1 MISSRAEV
9 LAFDRPGFPL
19 PWTHPRLW
27 RWMCGCWLAI
37 IGLHVTRNV
46 VLFWPSAPNDWLP
59 GSGELW
65 YAVGDAV
72 NDGVL
77 WFLTCLAG
85 YATPWLIPWKTSRR
99 IRSFARLVLW
109 TVALV
114 GFRTALIKVVEQLT
128 PLPGV
133 SDWPSFVA
141 YAVPGQLFMV
151 AVGIAGGYAYHYFE
165 TLHRADLRAAELRT
179 EIVAIRL
186 SVLEAQIHPHFL
198 FNALHS
204 VSSLM
209 TRDVPAALEVLSRL
223 AFLLRT
229 AFEASEE
236 QTIPLGREIEL
247 VRTYLEVERVRY
259 GNRLESTVSVSAD
272 AADLLVPALILL
284 PLVENA
290 VRHGVAPV
298 NRRVTVSISARPD
311 GAGRLRLEVRDDGAG
326 YTPRRPSETGGIGL
340 SNTRARLAHLYGQHH
355 EFSIR
360 RGEGGGTN
368 VVIVVPLHPGP
379 RPTSTDG

>member
-1 MISSRAEV
+1 MTSTRAQV
-9 LAFDRPGFPL
+9 LAFDRPAFPT
-19 PWTHPRLW
+19 PRTHPRLW
-27 RWMCGCWLAI
+27 RWILGCWLAI
-37 IGLHVTRNV
+37 IALHVTRNV

-59 GSGELW
+59 GSGALW

-99 IRSFARLVLW
+99 VGFVAQLVAW
-109 TVALV
+109 TVVLV
-114 GFRTALIKVVEQLT
+114 GFRTALIKAVEQLT
-128 PLPGV
+128 PLPGI

-151 AVGIAGGYAYHYFE
+151 AVSIAGGYAYHYFE

-223 AFLLRT
+223 TFLLRT
-229 AFEASEE
+229 AFDASEE
-236 QTIPLGREIEL
+236 QTIPLGREVEL

-259 GNRLESTVSVSAD
+259 GDRLESTVALSPD

-298 NRRVTVSISARPD
+298 NRRVVVSISAHPD
-311 GAGRLRLEVRDDGAG
+311 GAGRLRLEVEDDGAG

-340 SNTRARLAHLYGQHH
+340 SNTRARLTHLYGQDH

-360 RGEGGGTN
+360 RGDGGGTD
-368 VVIVVPLHPGP
+368 VVIVVPRHPGP
-379 RPTSTDG
+379 QPRSNGG